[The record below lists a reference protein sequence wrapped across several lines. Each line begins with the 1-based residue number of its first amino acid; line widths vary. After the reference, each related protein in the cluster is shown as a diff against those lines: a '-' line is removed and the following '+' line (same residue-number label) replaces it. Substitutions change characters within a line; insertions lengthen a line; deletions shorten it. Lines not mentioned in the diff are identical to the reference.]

1 MPARL
6 WSADLRNRTSP
17 SELFRQAASRRY
29 KVMDR
34 SIYQARWL
42 LTPVFLLSFG
52 MVIINAVFG

>member
-1 MPARL
+1 
-6 WSADLRNRTSP
+6 
-17 SELFRQAASRRY
+17 
-29 KVMDR
+29 MDR